1 MKLTFFGLPFES
13 DDGQAIMTNQRDNGD
28 DAIQYSYR
36 KVNLYLIHRNLTHM
50 SLWCPSMYESS
61 CREGRANWNANQAS
75 LCHYERRLLNYELA
89 VRATAVARQSM
100 SRARHSDDQAD
111 GVRWFEH
118 NLDRLG
124 LDPGGGSAG
133 GGGGAGAG
141 GGSLLPDKETPATFR
156 SRLVR
161 AVLDQKFVPSSNAET
176 MAELR
181 FRGITGRRGRQER
194 EHRRVKT
201 EVDQRR
207 AKAETDAQRFKDR
220 HLQGMLNEGRE
231 RRELAEV
238 CWQERHD
245 FEQKVLSDK
254 KRFAEMAAAQED
266 AFETDFNIRAGH
278 AREKYKADGAER
290 EARTNVL
297 RSRLQKNRE
306 DKRRRVEIMC
316 SQVVLKMVDLTVV
329 ASETRASQGGT
340 PLPPTTWA
348 RLKRWFC
355 SSNPFFV
362 DEVPPEPPPEPSNPV
377 LDAKAFLE
385 SQNLD
390 RYEGSWRLPGGLP
403 AEPPGGP
410 SPLSRALDIARDLVA
425 GVGLRPREAPTYGRR
440 RRSSEG
446 GNKVTPVKLVLLGRR
461 DGLGELCAELGRWAH
476 LYVCS
481 LETALECAME
491 VGAEEAANNGKGGKA
506 RKGSVLRR
514 KSSLGGN
521 VGKSA
526 ADADATLATG
536 NAKETTMKKCFHP
549 DAEEEDVEA
558 FKAAAVA
565 YHTLR
570 TNPKKAAA
578 PVPLVTTTDLLVKHL
593 LCRTPRGHGWLLVGY
608 PSCLLE
614 SKLLENALS
623 GYMDEE
629 VAIELGTTSKS
640 SKTKKGS
647 VVGQPQESEPQVLP
661 RSGLDAVLNLIRPP
675 STPTHR
681 ATEREDQKVG
691 TARSE
696 EEGALKDGLPAAQA
710 TEEADEKG
718 QDNDN
723 KDDEEHDNDEK
734 RDALIEW
741 WQGFAG
747 GHVSCNVPNEANNE
761 RLLETLFLLVNA
773 AQKRKVSLCNL
784 SLNRPDRFDHDTSN
798 ETEHPEVGW

>member
-1 MKLTFFGLPFES
+1 M
-13 DDGQAIMTNQRDNGD
+13 
-28 DAIQYSYR
+28 
-36 KVNLYLIHRNLTHM
+36 
-50 SLWCPSMYESS
+50 
-61 CREGRANWNANQAS
+61 
-75 LCHYERRLLNYELA
+75 NYELA
-89 VRATAVARQSM
+89 VRATAVARQRM

-161 AVLDQKFVPSSNAET
+161 AVLDQKFVSSSNAET

-207 AKAETDAQRFKDR
+207 AKAETDAQRSRDR

-231 RRELAEV
+231 RRALAEA

-245 FEQKVLSDK
+245 VEQKKISDK
-254 KRFAEMAAAQED
+254 KRFAEMTAAQED
-266 AFETDFNIRAGH
+266 AFEADFNVRASH
-278 AREKYKADGAER
+278 TRERYKADGAER

-297 RSRLQKNRE
+297 RSRLLKNRE
-306 DKRRRVEIMC
+306 DKRGRVEIMC

-329 ASETRASQGGT
+329 ASETRASQGGV

-362 DEVPPEPPPEPSNPV
+362 DEVPSESPPEPSNPV

-390 RYEGSWRLPGGLP
+390 RYEGSWRLPGGRPSEL
-403 AEPPGGP
+403 PGGP
-410 SPLSRALDIARDLVA
+410 SSLSRALDIAQDLVTAA
-425 GVGLRPREAPTYGRR
+425 GNRPREASTYRR
-440 RRSSEG
+440 RRRASEG
-446 GNKVTPVKLVLLGRR
+446 GDTRTPVRLVLLGRR

-491 VGAEEAANNGKGGKA
+491 VGAEEAASNGKGGKA
-506 RKGSVLRR
+506 RKGSVSRR
-514 KSSLGGN
+514 KSSLGGDA
-521 VGKSA
+521 GKNT
-526 ADADATLATG
+526 ADAEAALAAA

-549 DAEEEDVEA
+549 DATEEDMEA

-570 TNPKKAAA
+570 TNPKKAAS

-593 LCRTPRGHGWLLVGY
+593 SCRTPRGHGWLLVGY

-623 GYMDEE
+623 GYTDDE
-629 VAIELGTTSKS
+629 VAVELGATSKS

-647 VVGQPQESEPQVLP
+647 VAGLPQENEPQVLP
-661 RSGLDAVLNLIRPP
+661 RSGLDAVLNLTRPH

-681 ATEREDQKVG
+681 ATEREDSTVG

-696 EEGALKDGLPAAQA
+696 EAGVLKDELAAAQA
-710 TEEADEKG
+710 TEEADEGG
-718 QDNDN
+718 QGKDNKDN
-723 KDDEEHDNDEK
+723 KDDEEHDDDDDEN
-734 RDALIEW
+734 RDAQIEW
-741 WQGFAG
+741 WQGFEG
-747 GHVSCNVPNEANNE
+747 GHLSCNVLNEANDE
-761 RLLETLFLLVNA
+761 RLLESLFLLVNA
-773 AQKRKVSLCNL
+773 AQNRKVSLGQL
-784 SLNRPDRFDHDTSN
+784 SLSRWPDGFDHDTSN
-798 ETEHPEVGW
+798 ETRHPEAGW